1 MINAGNGFTATHCN
15 ILRIAVGNSE
25 NYLINDIE
33 TNKKIALRHDFVP
46 AENLWTS
53 VFSMIRTCEQKTKA
67 LPGTIVF
74 IGLGQEKDDSIEY
87 GWTNVVPIVSMIGS
101 ASFICY
107 ADISGGEIELFDVLT
122 NKIIKLDDLDQNEDL
137 KRSVT
142 TFKQNVNMLDYMKN
156 GDKRVIVSGLVSS
169 YDKNAIVLSAKDVA
183 KSGDMTDLYFSE
195 ARQILSAVDKML
207 DNNDKV

>member
-1 MINAGNGFTATHCN
+1 MINVGNGFTATHCN

-67 LPGTIVF
+67 LPRTIVF
-74 IGLGQEKDDSIEY
+74 VGLGQEKDDSIEY
-87 GWTNVVPIVSMIGS
+87 DWTNVVPIVSMIGS

-156 GDKRVIVSGLVSS
+156 GDKRVIVSGLVSN

-183 KSGDMTDLYFSE
+183 KFGDMTDLYFSE